1 MPNYC
6 EYEIHVRGKKEN
18 CRKFHQIMTDYN
30 LPEHF
35 FRVFQ
40 ADVTDEYGTDEDYC
54 MEIAGDCAWSVYCCM
69 CEGPFSYAASNGKGV
84 TSLKKESHRLGLD
97 VESWAEERGF
107 EFQEHLRYQN
117 GKCLVNECHDVTWYF
132 YDRSEYS
139 SFEEFLK
146 ENELTGYTEDDLD
159 DNDEIIVGAQ
169 EWTFANDRSSMNL
182 MKAA

>member
-1 MPNYC
+1 MSNYC
-6 EYEIHVRGKKEN
+6 DFEIHVRGRKKD
-18 CRKFHQIMTDYN
+18 CKKFYEMMWNPHLKERFYGIGEALLHDQ
-30 LPEHF
+30 
-35 FRVFQ
+35 
-40 ADVTDEYGTDEDYC
+40 YGTEDDYC
-54 MEIAGDCAWSVYCCM
+54 MEIVGCCSWSVKSSM
-69 CEGPFSYAASNGKGV
+69 CTEYATKGREKIASIGNL
-84 TSLKKESHRLGLD
+84 SARLRLD

-117 GKCLVNECHDVTWYF
+117 GKCLVNECHDVTWHC